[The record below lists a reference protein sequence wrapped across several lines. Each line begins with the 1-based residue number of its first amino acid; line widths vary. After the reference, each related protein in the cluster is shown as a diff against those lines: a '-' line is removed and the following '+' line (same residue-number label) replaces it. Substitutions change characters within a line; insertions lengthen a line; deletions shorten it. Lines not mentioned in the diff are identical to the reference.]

1 MCQPLLLRNIHS
13 FGIYTHSVRPGDIG
27 VDFKPRVVAF
37 SAIVVKD
44 SCNWVKCNI
53 GGCNGA
59 GIINFEAPHSL
70 DYSWVDQCASV
81 IKGVISFDVNPV
93 TEA

>member
-1 MCQPLLLRNIHS
+1 MCQPLLFRN
-13 FGIYTHSVRPGDIG
+13 IYTHSVRPGDIG

-37 SAIVVKD
+37 SAVVVKD

-59 GIINFEAPHSL
+59 GIINFEAAPIH
-70 DYSWVDQCASV
+70 
-81 IKGVISFDVNPV
+81 
-93 TEA
+93 